1 MQGYNIKYKVW
12 LTISFSPWALAFHF
26 LFPQEKKIKVV
37 SLVFPRCNVFLFTR
51 ISTFLKIFSRFLEKI
66 HAPNSLNW
74 NYCSYIFLHVEDKIK
89 SMRPIQLPE
98 PPSPTAHRGT
108 PDIFESG
115 VHTFVRRAV
124 VIGNGFPS
132 SENQSIG
139 LVRAL
144 GFSDNYFLY
153 VSI

>member
-1 MQGYNIKYKVW
+1 MINNFFWPMGLSLSV
-12 LTISFSPWALAFHF
+12 SFSTR
-26 LFPQEKKIKVV
+26 KKNKG
-37 SLVFPRCNVFLFTR
+37 SCLVFPRCNVFLFTR